1 MRLFVLLKR
10 SNEMKRIIVDFR
22 KMNRKVK
29 NLFRSQYPDGYDTN
43 DIIEFRNHRNELVK
57 AVAVDDKDTKF
68 LVKISTSQ
76 GISVDKL
83 NVRT

>member
-1 MRLFVLLKR
+1 
-10 SNEMKRIIVDFR
+10 MKRIIVDFR

-29 NLFRSQYPDGYDTN
+29 NLFRSQYPDGYDAS

-57 AVAVDDKDTKF
+57 AVAVDAKDTKF

-76 GISVDKL
+76 GISVDNL
-83 NVRT
+83 NVKI

>member
-1 MRLFVLLKR
+1 
-10 SNEMKRIIVDFR
+10 MKRIIVDFR
-22 KMNRKVK
+22 KMSRKIK
-29 NLFRSQYPDGYDTN
+29 HLFRSQYPDGYDTN

-57 AVAVDDKDTKF
+57 ALEVKGKDTRF

-83 NVRT
+83 NVKV

>member
-1 MRLFVLLKR
+1 
-10 SNEMKRIIVDFR
+10 MKRIIVDFR

-29 NLFRSQYPDGYDTN
+29 SLFRSQYPDGYDTN

-57 AVAVDDKDTKF
+57 AVAIETKDTKF
-68 LVKISTSQ
+68 LVKISIRQ

-83 NVRT
+83 NVKV